1 MNTWNPDLY
10 MQFGSERTRPSID
23 LVSRIKTVNPKNIID
38 IGCGPGNSTQV
49 LINRWPNA
57 AITGLDN
64 SQEMIK
70 KAKCDHPAQ
79 EWIHADITTFEAEIK
94 YDILFSNA
102 VIQWIPNHESLMK
115 KFHDMLCDDGLI
127 AVQIPLFWDM
137 PLGSIVKE
145 TSKNHIWNK
154 KLGEISDF
162 FTFHNYSFYYD
173 ELSLLF
179 NKVEMWRTDYF
190 HIFKNHLKILNMMKS
205 AGLRP
210 YLNRLESDDEKNI
223 FENEILE
230 KIETKYSKQKNGNI
244 ILPFKRL
251 FFIGYKS
258 D

>member
-10 MQFGSERTRPSID
+10 MQFSSERTRPSFD

-70 KAKCDHPAQ
+70 KAKCDYPDQ

-102 VIQWIPNHESLMK
+102 VIQWIPNHKSLMK
-115 KFHDMLCDDGLI
+115 KFHDMLCEDGLI

-137 PLGSIVKE
+137 PLGSIVKKHQKIIYGI
-145 TSKNHIWNK
+145 KNLEKFQI
-154 KLGEISDF
+154 F
-162 FTFHNYSFYYD
+162 
-173 ELSLLF
+173 LLF
-179 NKVEMWRTDYF
+179 IIIHF
-190 HIFKNHLKILNMMKS
+190 IMMNYPCFS
-205 AGLRP
+205 IR
-210 YLNRLESDDEKNI
+210 
-223 FENEILE
+223 
-230 KIETKYSKQKNGNI
+230 
-244 ILPFKRL
+244 
-251 FFIGYKS
+251 
-258 D
+258 